1 LITTVMA
8 VSFQWYFAKN
18 YKKHN
23 IQTTMQLLHGGF
35 YGDPEMIDKF
45 GLGKIQ

>member
-23 IQTTMQLLHGGF
+23 IQTTMQLCMVVF
-35 YGDPEMIDKF
+35 YG
-45 GLGKIQ
+45 